1 VRSHTVSYYDQPG
14 TAAILRGEWSG
25 RGQLVSSLIKSS
37 RSNSRERTY
46 HEPHE
51 AARRPS
57 RSGIYSWRAVF
68 ILGDGTANAGQTIN
82 EAGAIA
88 FVVDKWDEK
97 EPEKGHKLVDMAART
112 VAIPDDPA
120 APKYTEDCVGKYEY
134 MADERWKGSGTCTYT
149 FKSGDKMY
157 DSWEEGS
164 DLKEYPYKITGGTG
178 KYEGASGGGT
188 YFYENLTDTLSGGT
202 YKGQLVLP

>member
-1 VRSHTVSYYDQPG
+1 MNLTK
-14 TAAILRGEWSG
+14 L
-25 RGQLVSSLIKSS
+25 LVGL
-37 RSNSRERTY
+37 
-46 HEPHE
+46 P
-51 AARRPS
+51 A
-57 RSGIYSWRAVF
+57 AVF
-68 ILGDGTANAGQTIN
+68 ILGNGTANAGQTIN

-134 MADERWKGSGTCTYT
+134 MPDESWKGGGTCTYT

-202 YKGQLVLP
+202 YKGQLILP